1 MYKKLTKK
9 QVKDRLS
16 NITESKVDLNE
27 VTSDLESAYTS
38 LKNAKQKIKDSNE
51 KDNKALTPL
60 KKAMRFLS
68 DELEE
73 MEDLTKAEQAE
84 EEEQAVVDKNEQ
96 SEGHGKMFN
105 SLQGS
110 SVRENKVI
118 KLNQKT
124 LKRIIERVVKE
135 RTDKPKK

>member
-9 QVKDRLS
+9 QVTDRFGS
-16 NITESKVDLNE
+16 ITESRVDLNE

-38 LKNAKQKIKDSNE
+38 LKNAKQKIKDSSE

-73 MEDLTKAEQAE
+73 MEDLTKAEHAE

-96 SEGHGKMFN
+96 SEGHGEMFN
-105 SLQGS
+105 ALKGVN
-110 SVRENKVI
+110 VRENKVI
-118 KLNQKT
+118 KLNQTT
-124 LKRIIERVVKE
+124 LKRIVERVIRE
-135 RTDKPKK
+135 RKK